1 MAENNH
7 KELSEEI
14 VADLG
19 RLEHIIA
26 RINRNTLILAE
37 RLEEHERQGGTINM
51 ERSWKTKYRRALEE
65 ANRRLIDNDL
75 EPVRIRRHR
84 KHRTTAGNGGRRHE
98 G

>member
-7 KELSEEI
+7 KELLEEI
-14 VADLG
+14 VVDLG

-51 ERSWKTKYRRALEE
+51 ERSWKAKYRRALEE
-65 ANRRLIDNDL
+65 ANRRLVENGL
-75 EPVRIRRHR
+75 EPVKIRRYR
-84 KHRTTAGNGGRRHE
+84 KHRTTPHE
-98 G
+98 